1 MHQFLSTLLSFLLS
15 PLHWILLLLIAG
27 FFWRK
32 SSIRKICSIAALVIF
47 LIFSNPALLNWYA
60 GKFQPAPVLMATNT
74 VYSCGIVPG
83 GFASPDADG
92 NGVFNS
98 TAERFVQVVKLFKLG
113 HISHILVSGG
123 NGKAEMNAF
132 REGAWVKKQLIIMGV
147 PDSVIFV
154 EDQSNNTAENAVN
167 SKKILLSN
175 RLSPPYLLISSA
187 HHLPRATLLF
197 KKAGVSTVAFPCNY
211 IAGRGIP
218 SLRDMVPNIGTLFT
232 WELYLKETAGFYW
245 YR

>member
-1 MHQFLSTLLSFLLS
+1 MHQFLSALLSFLLS
-15 PLHWILLLLIAG
+15 PLHWILLLLFAG
-27 FFWRK
+27 FLWKK
-32 SSIRKICSIAALVIF
+32 SSFRKIFNVAVLVIF
-47 LIFSNPALLNWYA
+47 LVFSNAALLNWYA
-60 GKFQPAPVLMATNT
+60 RNFQPAPVRIPSNA

-98 TAERFVQVVKLFKLG
+98 TAERFIQVLKLFKLG
-113 HISHILVSGG
+113 HITHILVSGG
-123 NGKAEMNAF
+123 NGKAEMDAF
-132 REGAWVKKQLIIMGV
+132 REGAWVKKQLLIMGV

-154 EDQSNNTAENAVN
+154 EDQSNNTAENAIN
-167 SKKILLSN
+167 SKKILLKN

-218 SLRDMVPNIGTLFT
+218 TLRDVVPNIGTLFT